1 MREIVLLPGEE
12 IHLAGAVVRAAA
24 QLPSAPSSPTALRDF
39 LNSMPVHEQEDFAAR
54 CGKSLGYLRLVAY
67 GHRRCRESLAI
78 NIDRESGSTVRL
90 QDLRPDVDW
99 RHVQSVKLEA
109 ADA

>member
-1 MREIVLLPGEE
+1 MTLL
-12 IHLAGAVVRAAA
+12 
-24 QLPSAPSSPTALRDF
+24 DF
-39 LNSMPVHEQEDFAAR
+39 LNGRTTAEQAAFAAR
-54 CGKSLGYLRLVAY
+54 CKTSVAYLRLVAH
-67 GHRRCRESLAI
+67 GRRRCRESLAVL
-78 NIDRESGSTVRL
+78 IDRESGSVVRL